1 MRWLDGI
8 TDSMDLSLS
17 ELRGPSRGCLLEE
30 ESSDGES
37 DDEVRQ
43 SEASPALGGAE
54 AGGFQGSGWPR
65 GVMWGSGVLRAFGEG
80 KGPGNRQGRR

>member
-1 MRWLDGI
+1 M
-8 TDSMDLSLS
+8 
-17 ELRGPSRGCLLEE
+17 PEE

-43 SEASPALGGAE
+43 SQASPAPGGAE

-65 GVMWGSGVLRAFGEG
+65 GMTWESGVLRAPAEE
-80 KGPGNRQGRR
+80 KGPGNRHGRW